1 MNNTKFST
9 FRQFLASFVFLT
21 AGAALA
27 AFALEEFLVPATI
40 LDGGIVGVSMIVS
53 QLTPIALGVLT
64 FVLNIPFLIIGTKN
78 MGLRFLVSAGYSMT
92 LFSVLL
98 SVFAGLKPATSE
110 PLLAVVFGG
119 VLLGAGVG
127 LVLRGG
133 GCLDGTETVALLI
146 SRKTNFSVGQ
156 IVFSIN
162 IIIYA
167 AAGLLFGWDR
177 ALYSLLTYFITF
189 KVIDM
194 VENGMEEAKSVMII
208 TQDGTA
214 MAETI
219 FQQLGRT
226 CTILDGT
233 GRHQRPQGGAVLR
246 HHPFGAARHAA
257 HHPQRR
263 PIRLCDRLRRGR
275 DHRQPHQ
282 AAAAP
287 TGGGWR
293 RNYLTPNEKGRVPS
307 CVLLSPVSP
316 PPPSPSTGRSMVR
329 SAPVIWCCWASGG
342 GYLRPGHPAGG

>member
-9 FRQFLASFVFLT
+9 FRQFLASFLFLT
-21 AGAALA
+21 AGAVLA

-40 LDGGIVGVSMIVS
+40 LDGGIVGVSMIIR

-78 MGLRFLVSAGYSMT
+78 MGLRFLVSAGYSMA

-119 VLLGAGVG
+119 VLLGAGIG
-127 LVLRGG
+127 LVL
-133 GCLDGTETVALLI
+133 
-146 SRKTNFSVGQ
+146 RKTNFSVGQ

-214 MAETI
+214 MADTI

-226 CTILDGT
+226 CTILEGT
-233 GRHQRPQGGAVLR
+233 GLISGNKAVLYCVITR
-246 HHPFGAARHAA
+246 LELPAMRRIIHNADQSAFVTVSDVSEIIGNHIKQLP
-257 HHPQRR
+257 PQA
-263 PIRLCDRLRRGR
+263 DA
-275 DHRQPHQ
+275 DNK
-282 AAAAP
+282 P
-287 TGGGWR
+287 T
-293 RNYLTPNEKGRVPS
+293 
-307 CVLLSPVSP
+307 
-316 PPPSPSTGRSMVR
+316 
-329 SAPVIWCCWASGG
+329 
-342 GYLRPGHPAGG
+342 

>member
-127 LVLRGG
+127 LVL
-133 GCLDGTETVALLI
+133 
-146 SRKTNFSVGQ
+146 
-156 IVFSIN
+156 
-162 IIIYA
+162 
-167 AAGLLFGWDR
+167 
-177 ALYSLLTYFITF
+177 
-189 KVIDM
+189 
-194 VENGMEEAKSVMII
+194 
-208 TQDGTA
+208 
-214 MAETI
+214 
-219 FQQLGRT
+219 
-226 CTILDGT
+226 
-233 GRHQRPQGGAVLR
+233 GGAAVWMGR
-246 HHPFGAARHAA
+246 RRWRCSSAAR
-257 HHPQRR
+257 
-263 PIRLCDRLRRGR
+263 
-275 DHRQPHQ
+275 
-282 AAAAP
+282 P
-287 TGGGWR
+287 T
-293 RNYLTPNEKGRVPS
+293 
-307 CVLLSPVSP
+307 
-316 PPPSPSTGRSMVR
+316 SPSVR
-329 SAPVIWCCWASGG
+329 SSFPSTSSSTRSRSALWLGSSAV
-342 GYLRPGHPAGG
+342 LPADLLHHL